1 MPWTTKLPNLVY
13 VSAPRGS
20 GKSYLIVQMLMNEN
34 LYLQQ
39 YDKIFIFSPS
49 LDDVN
54 DGNLFDLL
62 GLPKAQLFSKFDE
75 KVIGRLMKYK
85 KRRPQEQW
93 LIVMDDM
100 IGQKEFKNSELCRIL
115 AYNGRHLNISF
126 WITSQKANAGS
137 TAIRSN
143 ADQCIFFAP
152 RSRNEIEALY
162 LDSAINGITK
172 KQFIKLLT
180 DATREKYSFLMI
192 NYVDKE
198 IWFNYT
204 KKDMP
209 EPDI

>member
-1 MPWTTKLPNLVY
+1 MPWTTKVPNLVY

-20 GKSYLIVQMLMNEN
+20 GKSYLLVQMLMNEE
-34 LYLQQ
+34 LYLQT
-39 YDKIFIFSPS
+39 YDRIFIFSPS

-54 DGNLFDLL
+54 DGNLFDHLQ
-62 GLPKAQLFSKFDE
+62 LPKSQLFSQFDE
-75 KVIGRLMKYK
+75 KVIKRLMKLK
-85 KRRPQEQW
+85 KRRPEEQW
-93 LIVMDDM
+93 LIIADDC
-100 IGQKEFKNSELCRIL
+100 IGESNFKNSELCRIL

-180 DATREKYSFLMI
+180 EATKEKYSFLNI

-204 KKDMP
+204 KKEMP
-209 EPDI
+209 EPDL

>member
-20 GKSYLIVQMLMNEN
+20 GKTYLIVQMLMNEQ
-34 LYLQQ
+34 LYFQQ
-39 YDKIFIFSPS
+39 YDKIIIFSPS

-62 GLPKAQLFSKFDE
+62 QLPKSQLFSEFDE
-75 KVIGRLMKYK
+75 KKIKRIMKM
-85 KRRPQEQW
+85 KRRRPDEQW
-93 LIVMDDM
+93 LIIADDC
-100 IGQKEFKNSELCRIL
+100 IGEANFKNSELCRIL
-115 AYNGRHLNISF
+115 AYNGRHLNLSF
-126 WITSQKANAGS
+126 WVTSQKATAGS

-162 LDSAINGITK
+162 QDSAINGISK

-180 DATREKYSFLMI
+180 TATREKHSFMNI

-198 IWFNYT
+198 LYFNYSLQE
-204 KKDMP
+204 MP
-209 EPDI
+209 EPDL